1 MTARSFLWLRSCS
14 SSQPSLSAFQFC
26 SDFQERASV
35 HTFFFYGSGRP
46 RPKGRRLVRWTGHAQ
61 GPAPSNGLC
70 SSQRGNVDGLATT
83 DNRLLS
89 PERYLL
95 TTLTANG
102 LHTKESVWWSGWFNS
117 LVFFVSRPVVCAR
130 LPRRPK
136 RRKGGASRDGVP
148 CAVHAL
154 RQRLH
159 LPEEQASGGGGLPC
173 AWGHHRRWLQQQAVP
188 AHLQRFLAAGAD
200 AGGPRLQRG
209 GVRPGEGGTVL
220 LFPSLVLDFACLPRC
235 AAPAVDLDTTVDAYA
250 STAQQSLGLTKAAT
264 RMMRCQWV
272 RMHAGREP
280 ERRVAG
286 RGEDPGRRHFP
297 SQEEK
302 VGLRREGH
310 RRPDQ
315 HLLRRG
321 N

>member
-1 MTARSFLWLRSCS
+1 M
-14 SSQPSLSAFQFC
+14 
-26 SDFQERASV
+26 
-35 HTFFFYGSGRP
+35 
-46 RPKGRRLVRWTGHAQ
+46 
-61 GPAPSNGLC
+61 
-70 SSQRGNVDGLATT
+70 
-83 DNRLLS
+83 
-89 PERYLL
+89 
-95 TTLTANG
+95 
-102 LHTKESVWWSGWFNS
+102 
-117 LVFFVSRPVVCAR
+117 
-130 LPRRPK
+130 
-136 RRKGGASRDGVP
+136 P

-154 RQRLH
+154 PLRQRRH
-159 LPEEQASGGGGLPC
+159 LPEEQASGGRGLPC
-173 AWGHHRRWLQQQAVP
+173 AWGHHHRRWQQQAVP

-209 GVRPGEGGTVL
+209 GVRPGEGGL
-220 LFPSLVLDFACLPRC
+220 YCSSQFPSLVVPTSLSLRSSRSIDS
-235 AAPAVDLDTTVDAYA
+235 TVE
-250 STAQQSLGLTKAAT
+250 SGVGLKQQKPT
-264 RMMRCQWV
+264 RMMRCQFHFCGGCATA
-272 RMHAGREP
+272 HAGREP